1 MEMIKNAI
9 TISIKDNNTIPKIP
23 SNTSLNTIIENTNIK
38 THNVII
44 EKEVELPNTTIKVPT
59 TPLSTSTQ
67 STPST
72 PPTRCWRICYE
83 NYYCRQKYLLVSC
96 FTTTLLVMIYFLVQI
111 MTGLDEANIPLLTR
125 SMDGINNKLTN
136 LKLLNM
142 NLANLNQKLDYISNT
157 TTNIQFNPTSV
168 LNPSEES
175 TNIQVPLPGQ
185 SPNPPISPP

>member
-1 MEMIKNAI
+1 
-9 TISIKDNNTIPKIP
+9 
-23 SNTSLNTIIENTNIK
+23 
-38 THNVII
+38 
-44 EKEVELPNTTIKVPT
+44 
-59 TPLSTSTQ
+59 
-67 STPST
+67 
-72 PPTRCWRICYE
+72 
-83 NYYCRQKYLLVSC
+83 
-96 FTTTLLVMIYFLVQI
+96 MIYFLVQI

-185 SPNPPISPP
+185 TPNPPISPP